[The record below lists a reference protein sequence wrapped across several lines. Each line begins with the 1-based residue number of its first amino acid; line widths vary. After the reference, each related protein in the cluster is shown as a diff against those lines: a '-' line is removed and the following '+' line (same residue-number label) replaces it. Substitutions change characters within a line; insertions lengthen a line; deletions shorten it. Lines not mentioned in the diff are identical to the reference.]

1 MKKIIN
7 KTKLLLAAF
16 FIILPLILFLSGYL
30 LSSMSS
36 QTKEDI
42 ECIRLEKE
50 MIERGVRAELMC
62 RREAYLAV
70 TQSDSIRKT
79 TGILSIISIIPSEVI
94 GILILRKR
102 IKKI

>member
-1 MKKIIN
+1 MKKIIK

-16 FIILPLILFLSGYL
+16 FIILPVILFLSGYL
-30 LSSMSS
+30 LSSISS

-50 MIERGVRAELMC
+50 MIKKGVLAELMC

-70 TQSDSIRKT
+70 TQSYSIRKT
-79 TGILSIISIIPSEVI
+79 TSILSIISIIPSEVI